1 MDEQPGSLNAAM
13 LCSSSGPD
21 WEDLLSVLEGLK
33 IKVSSAPSVGDA
45 MDLMRGTSFSLILMD
60 LDNDA
65 EWRASLQALRHFAPS
80 VGVLAYS
87 RRPEER
93 LWLDVLDAGGFDLLC
108 RASRKPEIQWI
119 IENALKLRSSR
130 AAAQPATPAT
140 SA

>member
-1 MDEQPGSLNAAM
+1 MKEQPGYLRGAL

-33 IKVSSAPSVGDA
+33 IEVSSVPNADDA
-45 MDLMRGTSFSLILMD
+45 VDLMRGNSFSLILMD
-60 LDNDA
+60 LDGDS
-65 EWRASLQALRHFAPS
+65 EWKTSLQALRTFAPS

-119 IENALKLRSSR
+119 IENALKLSSRR
-130 AAAQPATPAT
+130 AAAQPVT